1 MSKLAA
7 FRELEK
13 QIAEL
18 EAKKEKLAK
27 SEELTSELEFTDKL
41 KALVAEYGYSPE
53 QVISLLN
60 PNAGTSSEGKTRRE
74 RTAKTYVNPHTGES
88 VITKGGNNKTLKAWK
103 AQYGEEAVKSW
114 VQ

>member
-18 EAKKEKLAK
+18 EAKKDKLAK
-27 SEELTSELEFTDKL
+27 SEELTSEIEFTDKL
-41 KALVAEYGYSPE
+41 KALVSEYGYTPE
-53 QVISLLN
+53 QVVGLLS
-60 PNAGTSSEGKTRRE
+60 PNGDTANGGKTRRE
-74 RTAKTYVNPHTGES
+74 RTAKAYVNPHSGES

-103 AQYGEEAVKSW
+103 AQYGDEAVNSW